1 MSIKFE
7 SVEERSKEVED
18 ALKIEYELL
27 NYDEYMAK
35 EKKGDEYW
43 ATAVMETKE
52 RIREI
57 ITDYL
62 NYINGGVGYIS
73 GYFEGIRE
81 FEKNQQNEKVK
92 SEN

>member
-7 SVEERSKEVED
+7 SVEERSKEED